1 MKAKSHFLDYFFY
14 PDSIAVVGATDNKE
28 SLNYHLFENL
38 VRFKFP
44 GRIYPVNLNADKICG
59 VKAYPDLESI
69 DDRIDLVVSAVP
81 AESTLDVV
89 KGCVSK
95 NVKGLVLVAGGFSEV
110 GGEGTKM
117 QDEIAGILKQNGI
130 RATGPNT
137 LSPIN
142 SYHNLM
148 ISFHTADFLRQGN
161 VSFIF
166 QSGMYD
172 PRIDW
177 LFGSFRLG
185 ISKLLDLGNKMD
197 INEVDALEY
206 LAEDETTEVIAM
218 HLETIKG
225 DSKRFVQVLK
235 ETTMKKPVIILKS
248 GRTAAGA
255 QAAMSHT
262 ASIIKENDLVVDS
275 VFRQTGVIRAENLDE
290 LFSFAKGFQYIG
302 TMKGNRCLIA
312 SFAGGEGVIATDLC
326 EHAGLKLAE
335 PTPEMVKSLKGIF
348 PPWNIPVNP
357 LDLGVCVQFHE
368 PEELYKV
375 FFKAVSANNNV
386 DCLLMHSP
394 SIGAMEPTEEIY
406 RLFISTKESG
416 LPLAVW
422 SIKMDNRLSPAV
434 ERFEANSVPVF
445 SSAAEAIKVLSA
457 IYRYSRYR
465 SSLQA
470 N

>member
-1 MKAKSHFLDYFFY
+1 MIS
-14 PDSIAVVGATDNKE
+14 S
-28 SLNYHLFENL
+28 
-38 VRFKFP
+38 
-44 GRIYPVNLNADKICG
+44 
-59 VKAYPDLESI
+59 
-69 DDRIDLVVSAVP
+69 VP

-95 NVKGLVLVAGGFSEV
+95 KVKGLVLVAGGFSEV

-117 QDEIAGILKQNGI
+117 QDTIAAMLKQSGI

-142 SYHNLM
+142 CYYNLM
-148 ISFHTADFLRQGN
+148 ISFHTAEFLRRGN

-177 LFGSFRLG
+177 LFGAFHLG
-185 ISKLLDLGNKMD
+185 ISKVLDLGNKMD

-225 DSKRFVQVLK
+225 DSKRFVQILK
-235 ETTMKKPVIILKS
+235 ETTRKKPVIILKS

-255 QAAMSHT
+255 RAAMSHT

-290 LFSFAKGFQYIG
+290 FFNFAKGFEYIG
-302 TMKGNRCLIA
+302 SMSGNRCLIA

-326 EHAGLKLAE
+326 EHAGLKLAD
-335 PTPEMVKSLKGIF
+335 PTPEMVKSLKEIF
-348 PPWNIPVNP
+348 PPWSIPVNP
-357 LDLGVCVQFHE
+357 LDMGVCVQFHE
-368 PEELYKV
+368 PDELYEV
-375 FFKAVSANNNV
+375 FFKAVAANNNV
-386 DCLLMHSP
+386 DCILMHSP
-394 SIGAMEPTEEIY
+394 SIGPMEPSEKIFQS
-406 RLFISTKESG
+406 FISTRG
-416 LPLAVW
+416 RGMPIAVW
-422 SIKMDNRLSPAV
+422 SVKMDNKLSPAV
-434 ERFEANSVPVF
+434 ERFESHSIPVF

-457 IYRYSRYR
+457 VYRYSKYK
-465 SSLQA
+465 SSL
-470 N
+470 